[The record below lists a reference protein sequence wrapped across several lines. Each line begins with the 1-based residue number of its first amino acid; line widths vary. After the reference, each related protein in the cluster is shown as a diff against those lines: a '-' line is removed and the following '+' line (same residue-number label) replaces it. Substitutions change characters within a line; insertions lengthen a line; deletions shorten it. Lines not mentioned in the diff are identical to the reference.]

1 MASLEKAGIIRG
13 LRVSIGAHLLAKG
26 GYHVDHS
33 ATVSHSPLWP
43 GRSSPVWPPCELMSA
58 LSAQVRESQP

>member
-1 MASLEKAGIIRG
+1 MASLEIAGIIRG

-26 GYHVDHS
+26 GYHADHS

-43 GRSSPVWPPCELMSA
+43 GRSSPVWPPRERMSA
-58 LSAQVRESQP
+58 LSAQLRESQP